1 MSLTTEPELST
12 VDDYRVTG
20 HVGERTRPVTHHV
33 LSFLN
38 ILLLIILAATS
49 FALFWVVMVLLGAF

>member
-1 MSLTTEPELST
+1 MSLTTEPEISK

-20 HVGERTRPVTHHV
+20 HVGERTRPVTHHL

-38 ILLLIILAATS
+38 ILLLIVLAATS
-49 FALFWVVMVLLGAF
+49 FALFWVVVIMLGVF